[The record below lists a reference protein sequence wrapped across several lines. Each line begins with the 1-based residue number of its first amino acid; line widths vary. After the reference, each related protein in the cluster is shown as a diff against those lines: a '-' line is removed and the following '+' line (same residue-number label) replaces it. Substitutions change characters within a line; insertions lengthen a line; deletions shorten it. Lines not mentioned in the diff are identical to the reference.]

1 MQRQEWT
8 FCGELL
14 LHVKA
19 EKVGVYLTRN
29 ILLCRFTFFWF
40 PHRYFLTFEDHAK
53 RLNVFNMKV
62 FAPNPIIHG
71 QYRITVSVPND
82 IKLATSCLARYLQ
95 VLFSDSFVV
104 IGAMLTSI
112 NLITIRDYWIHLS
125 VMFISFVLDCWLVPV
140 LPRILCKSGIL
151 TTDLPHTVKS
161 HHAPILVSAEKVRH
175 GALWCQDQGNNFVTG
190 VPCPGDILSLRD
202 PIPSAGHQLRVAC
215 QSKPGCN
222 IKYLAEHHPESL

>member
-29 ILLCRFTFFWF
+29 ILLCRLKFFWF
-40 PHRYFLTFEDHAK
+40 LHRYFLTFNIWGPCEKAK
-53 RLNVFNMKV
+53 CEV

-71 QYRITVSVPND
+71 QYRIRLSVPND
-82 IKLATSCLARYLQ
+82 IKLATSCFARYLQ

-161 HHAPILVSAEKVRH
+161 PHAPISWFPRRK
-175 GALWCQDQGNNFVTG
+175 
-190 VPCPGDILSLRD
+190 
-202 PIPSAGHQLRVAC
+202 
-215 QSKPGCN
+215 
-222 IKYLAEHHPESL
+222 

>member
-1 MQRQEWT
+1 MWGFRSKSHHSRSVSDQVKCPKWYQV
-8 FCGELL
+8 GNVLL
-14 LHVKA
+14 
-19 EKVGVYLTRN
+19 R
-29 ILLCRFTFFWF
+29 
-40 PHRYFLTFEDHAK
+40 
-53 RLNVFNMKV
+53 
-62 FAPNPIIHG
+62 
-71 QYRITVSVPND
+71 
-82 IKLATSCLARYLQ
+82 ARYLQ

-161 HHAPILVSAEKVRH
+161 PHAPILVSAEKVRH
-175 GALWCQDQGNNFVTG
+175 GAPSCQDLGNNFVTG

-222 IKYLAEHHPESL
+222 IRPGQWHHWIIQSLGKTSSISCKLWYQYCPEGESWPRAQ